1 MVLAELQGEASP
13 ALTALFLKVF
23 LLEIKVQDEGGEI
36 GLWPMWKPCAL
47 CGHSDWWD
55 EKGKEKSNEDVK
67 IFAETEVSIS
77 SLLIR

>member
-1 MVLAELQGEASP
+1 MVWTELQGEASP

-23 LLEIKVQDEGGEI
+23 LLEIKVQDEGGER

-47 CGHSDWWD
+47 CGHSDRWD
-55 EKGKEKSNEDVK
+55 EKGKEKSNEVVK
-67 IFAETEVSIS
+67 IFAETEVSVS